1 MVSIARKNL
10 FHDRI
15 RFAVA
20 LAGIQFAV
28 VLITIQ
34 LGVFL
39 KFLANASVLIDHN
52 EADIWITAKGLENFD
67 FGRPFS
73 EKKMY
78 QAREVPGVLW
88 AEKYLLAW
96 GTWKTP
102 TGSQENVQMVGFNP
116 ETMVGAPW
124 DIIAGNPQDVK
135 YFNSVF
141 YDEAETNRLG
151 DVPVGG
157 ETEINNH
164 RVRVIGVTRGAKSF
178 IQSAYIFTSFKNAL
192 NLSVFNAQGNT
203 TYVLVKVA
211 PGYSVEEVKRELQNT
226 LDDVDVYT
234 AHEFSNKTRA
244 YWLVNT
250 GAGVALLVTALMG
263 LVIGSIIVGNTI
275 YASTSEH
282 LKEFGT
288 LKAIGASNWDLY
300 KIIIEQAA
308 LNSVMGYGTGLFV
321 SYFVIQALKK
331 GRLEVLLPWPVLVGV
346 YVMTVLMCLGSSI
359 LSIYKVT
366 KIDPALV
373 FKS

>member
-10 FHDRI
+10 FHDKI
-15 RFAVA
+15 RFVVA

-28 VLITIQ
+28 VLITVQI
-34 LGVFL
+34 GVFL
-39 KFLANASVLIDHN
+39 NFLTNASVLIDHT
-52 EADIWITAKGLENFD
+52 EGDIWITAKGLENFD
-67 FGRPFS
+67 YGRPFS
-73 EKKMY
+73 EKKLY

-88 AEKYLLAW
+88 AEKYLLGW

-102 TGSQENVQMVGFNP
+102 TGSQENVQLVGFNP
-116 ETMVGAPW
+116 ETMVGGPW
-124 DIIAGNPQDVK
+124 DVRVGDPQDAK

-151 DVPVGG
+151 DLPIGG

-164 RVRVIGVTRGAKSF
+164 RVRVIGITRGAKAF
-178 IQSAYIFTSFKNAL
+178 TQVPYIFTSFKNAL
-192 NLSVFNAQGNT
+192 NLTFISKGNT
-203 TYVLVKVA
+203 VYVLVKVA
-211 PGYSVEEVKRELQNT
+211 SGFSADEVKQN
-226 LDDVDVYT
+226 LLASLKDVDVYT
-234 AHEFSNKTRA
+234 AREFRNKTRA
-244 YWLVNT
+244 YWMINT

-263 LVIGSIIVGNTI
+263 LVIGTIIVGNTI
-275 YASTSEH
+275 YASTTEH

-300 KIIIEQAA
+300 KIIIEQA
-308 LNSVMGYGTGLFV
+308 LINSVIGYATGMLV
-321 SYFVIQALKK
+321 SYLVIQVMKK
-331 GRLEVLLPWPVLVGV
+331 GKLDVLLPWEVLVGV
-346 YVMTVLMCLGSSI
+346 YLVTVVMCLGSSI